1 MTPRASNTEPR
12 SILVTRLR
20 FLGDVILTLPALG
33 ALREAYPGAAIDYL
47 CEAPYDQILA
57 ELTDLR
63 RVLVLRRGE
72 EGAGESFTSLLRKIR
87 GNYDLVVD
95 LFGNPRSAW
104 ITGLSGASIRLGRGK
119 FPRSLAYNR
128 RPEPGDAGESA
139 LDHHLSSLE
148 PVIGRRTGTLPSLT
162 APDVDRRAARRM
174 LEDRGLGEP
183 CIAILTGA
191 THASKEWPE
200 DAFVRLAAQIRMDG
214 RYRPVFLGQPG
225 KRERLERI
233 RALSNSQVVI
243 LPELELRP
251 LMGLLANCRALVCCD
266 GGIMHLGIALGLPTL
281 ALFGPTQPEIWFP
294 YGGADHA
301 ELLVQPADC
310 RPCHRHVCDDP
321 FCLAELDPELAF
333 RHLLALID
341 RTEGP

>member
-1 MTPRASNTEPR
+1 MTPRSGHAEPR

-20 FLGDVILTLPALG
+20 FLGDVILTLPALR

-47 CEAPYDQILA
+47 CEAPYDQVLG

-72 EGAGESFTSLLRKIR
+72 EGVGESFTSLLREIR

-104 ITGLSGASIRLGRGK
+104 ITGLSGASLRVGRGK

-128 RPEPGDAGESA
+128 RPEPGEAGESA

-148 PVIGRRTGTLPSLT
+148 PVIGRRNWSRPSLA
-162 APDVDRRAARRM
+162 APDVERRAARRM

-191 THASKEWPE
+191 THPSKEWPE

-225 KRERLERI
+225 KRERLGRI

-243 LPELELRP
+243 LPELELKP
-251 LMGLLANCRALVCCD
+251 LMGLLASCRALVCCD
-266 GGIMHLGIALGLPTL
+266 GGIMHLAIALGLPTL

-294 YGGADHA
+294 YDTVNHA

-310 RPCHRHVCDDP
+310 RPCHRHVCEDP
-321 FCLAELDPELAF
+321 FCLEDLDPELAF

-341 RTEGP
+341 RTDGP